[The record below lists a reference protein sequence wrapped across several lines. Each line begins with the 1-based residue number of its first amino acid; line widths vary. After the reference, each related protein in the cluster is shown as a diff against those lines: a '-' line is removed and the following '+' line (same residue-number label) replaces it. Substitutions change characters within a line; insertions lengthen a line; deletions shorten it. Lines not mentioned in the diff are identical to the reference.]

1 MGLLECASGN
11 SRWRGYD
18 YHREIK
24 AAPEHQK
31 DIQGGC
37 FVDTREKT
45 SYGTKRK
52 RFLL

>member
-31 DIQGGC
+31 DIQG
-37 FVDTREKT
+37 VVLLTQEKKPLT
-45 SYGTKRK
+45 AQKT
-52 RFLL
+52 